1 MDDNISIDKATK
13 YIGDNIP
20 YICALCI
27 LTSIY
32 LSVILIS
39 GGDVMAITDAQK
51 KATAKYVKNNYDRI
65 EFKVPK
71 GRKAQIT
78 EYAFSK
84 GESTN
89 AFLNRLINQEIGQNG
104 DGEREKVW
112 NLVDEPIEK

>member
-1 MDDNISIDKATK
+1 MDDNISIDKAYK

-20 YICALCI
+20 SICTCCI
-27 LTSIY
+27 LTTVYPSY
-32 LSVILIS
+32 ILNL
-39 GGDVMAITDAQK
+39 GGDIMSISDAQK

-78 EYAFSK
+78 EYAISK

-89 AFLNRLINQEIGQNG
+89 AFLNRIINQEMDHENY
-104 DGEREKVW
+104 
-112 NLVDEPIEK
+112 N